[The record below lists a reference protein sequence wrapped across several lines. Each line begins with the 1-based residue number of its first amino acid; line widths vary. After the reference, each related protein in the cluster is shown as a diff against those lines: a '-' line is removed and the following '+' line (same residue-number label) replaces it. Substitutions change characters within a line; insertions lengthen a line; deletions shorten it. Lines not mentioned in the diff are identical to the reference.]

1 MPNEELDEHEGENGA
16 ASTAAAAATEM
27 AMVATSPPPCSANE
41 DKVKEEADDD
51 DDQEQKNSLSSVD
64 LARIELLVAQK
75 TALKPSRWSPPKRHL
90 FTGMAFTGM
99 LALYALRFN
108 LSVVIVSMVKSG
120 KNGTA
125 TSTDSKEEGDGGG
138 GGGEFA
144 WDERVQSQ
152 VLSAFFFGY
161 VVSQLPGGWLAD
173 NSRLGAKWLLGL
185 GILLTA
191 AFTMLS
197 PLAAR
202 LHHGLFIACRVVE
215 GLFEGVVIPCMHSLI
230 AKWCP
235 PGERSTT
242 AGIIYSGSHFGTVLT
257 MPVAAL
263 ISDTPAL
270 GGWPSVFYLFGG
282 VSLLWSLVWL
292 WLVRAPGRPPTISRE
307 ELRLILM
314 AQNSGGGG
322 GNSGGGS
329 GSGKKQAVPWLSLLT
344 SVPLWALTITHFG
357 QNWGFYTLLT
367 QMPRYFRELGFDL
380 TSNGL
385 FSALP
390 YLSQALVGIGAGLL
404 ADRLLLKGGNKRCC
418 SSLGLLRKT
427 FNSVAFFGAGACLL
441 LPLNLLLLVGA
452 LGLDGLATVGF
463 YVTHIDMSPAYAA
476 SLMGVTNCVANFAGI
491 FAPLVVGQ
499 ILITSGGAGGGGGE
513 DSERVLRAW
522 HSVFHLSAAVFFAAA
537 LVFILFGSNAV
548 QSWNDPARDRAKR
561 KKLRRDEAL

>member
-1 MPNEELDEHEGENGA
+1 
-16 ASTAAAAATEM
+16 
-27 AMVATSPPPCSANE
+27 
-41 DKVKEEADDD
+41 
-51 DDQEQKNSLSSVD
+51 
-64 LARIELLVAQK
+64 
-75 TALKPSRWSPPKRHL
+75 
-90 FTGMAFTGM
+90 MAFTGM

-120 KNGTA
+120 KNGT
-125 TSTDSKEEGDGGG
+125 TSSTDSKEEGDGGD
-138 GGGEFA
+138 GGEFA

-215 GLFEGVVIPCMHSLI
+215 GLFEVCEVHRDFSRAAAQFRFLFPPTQGVVIPCMHSLI

-292 WLVRAPGRPPTISRE
+292 WLVAERPVDHPTISRE

-322 GNSGGGS
+322 GNSGGGG
-329 GSGKKQAVPWLSLLT
+329 GSGKVNNFFLSKKILST
-344 SVPLWALTITHFG
+344 SSICFFCSEASRSLAFPAHLSP
-357 QNWGFYTLLT
+357 TL
-367 QMPRYFRELGFDL
+367 G
-380 TSNGL
+380 
-385 FSALP
+385 P
-390 YLSQALVGIGAGLL
+390 YHHTFWPE
-404 ADRLLLKGGNKRCC
+404 
-418 SSLGLLRKT
+418 LGLLH
-427 FNSVAFFGAGACLL
+427 AADA
-441 LPLNLLLLVGA
+441 
-452 LGLDGLATVGF
+452 DATVLPG
-463 YVTHIDMSPAYAA
+463 TRI
-476 SLMGVTNCVANFAGI
+476 
-491 FAPLVVGQ
+491 
-499 ILITSGGAGGGGGE
+499 
-513 DSERVLRAW
+513 
-522 HSVFHLSAAVFFAAA
+522 
-537 LVFILFGSNAV
+537 
-548 QSWNDPARDRAKR
+548 
-561 KKLRRDEAL
+561 